1 MVSDLVGRR
10 FGDSLRNSPS
20 YFTHALVN
28 ICDPLGWARSV
39 IFPSPT
45 HQGNLMPR
53 LIVIL
58 SLFAFV
64 ISSAAIARPS
74 QLPVPRVAP
83 EWKVSEWFNS
93 PALSLA
99 DLKGK
104 VVVIDF
110 FQLW

>member
-1 MVSDLVGRR
+1 MNRESFMRH
-10 FGDSLRNSPS
+10 F
-20 YFTHALVN
+20 
-28 ICDPLGWARSV
+28 
-39 IFPSPT
+39 
-45 HQGNLMPR
+45 
-53 LIVIL
+53 LIVFL
-58 SLFAFV
+58 LVAFV
-64 ISSAAIARPS
+64 ATAAFARPS

-83 EWKVSEWFNS
+83 EWRVSEWFNS